1 MNFTQL
7 MIAFIIAIGVISGLN
22 LFAGDVLT
30 QYNSTVDNS
39 STGMNNYNTGYVS
52 WVTGISESTKATVQ
66 KAPEGILG
74 QIITGVFW
82 AMDSVKN
89 FLGIT
94 GALTTTLNDLGG
106 QAQESGIIVIPNF
119 TWSLIAMAIGVAFV
133 GYLLYLL
140 IGRSGDNSGSV

>member
-1 MNFTQL
+1 

-52 WVTGISESTKATVQ
+52 WVTGISESTKTTVQ

>member
-1 MNFTQL
+1 